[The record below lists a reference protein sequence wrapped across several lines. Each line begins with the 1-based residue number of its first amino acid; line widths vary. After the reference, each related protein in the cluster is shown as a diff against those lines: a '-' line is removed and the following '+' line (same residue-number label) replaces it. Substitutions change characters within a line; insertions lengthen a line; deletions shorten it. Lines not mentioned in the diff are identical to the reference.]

1 MSKSTGLPRLRR
13 GSSAGRSFGRAGRG
27 GTVTV
32 IEDRVSRSYARTAK
46 VTFYVVAIVVG
57 LLAATITTSYL
68 PPIAAVLLGG
78 LIGGVV
84 GLLVAAFITC
94 WPVLRVLW
102 WWAPEIGLTLL
113 AGYGWVLLATH
124 LPLIGRIL
132 ILAVLVG
139 VPAAVP
145 FIRTRVK
152 AIAWCVITRHRLR
165 VCFNEFIITNRSGT
179 LPLILWA
186 RPVRTGERVWAWLR
200 PGLSLADLQTRLDKI
215 AVTCWAASV
224 TVEAAS
230 DRNAA
235 LVRIDVKRRTVL
247 TGTIETPLLD
257 LVEDDTPTAQRAT
270 RPAPT
275 ALDLPDVP
283 ATSNNEQGPSRPAGS
298 GPVPAPDDTRPK
310 TTKTKSAKT
319 GTTDPQPASAGEDI
333 SDWI

>member
-1 MSKSTGLPRLRR
+1 M
-13 GSSAGRSFGRAGRG
+13 
-27 GTVTV
+27 

-46 VTFYVVAIVVG
+46 ITFYVVAIVVG

-78 LIGGVV
+78 LIGAAV
-84 GLLVAAFITC
+84 GLLVAAFIVC

-124 LPLIGRIL
+124 LPLFGRII
-132 ILAVLVG
+132 ILTVLAG
-139 VPAAVP
+139 VPAVIPAL
-145 FIRTRVK
+145 RSRVK

-186 RPVRTGERVWAWLR
+186 RPTRTGERVWAWLR
-200 PGLSLADLQTRLDKI
+200 PGLSLADLQSRLDKI

-230 DRNAA
+230 DSNAA
-235 LVRIDVKRRTVL
+235 VVRIDVKRRAVL

-257 LVEDDTPTAQRAT
+257 LVDNTDTPTTQRAAH
-270 RPAPT
+270 PVPT

-283 ATSNNEQGPSRPAGS
+283 ATSDDNQRGPSRTADPDA
-298 GPVPAPDDTRPK
+298 VPAPDAARAKP
-310 TTKTKSAKT
+310 TKTSKSAKAGAT
-319 GTTDPQPASAGEDI
+319 GPTAVPQPVNSGEDI